1 MVDPVMMWVLNA
13 LFGVLLT
20 GFGWWVK
27 QISAESKESL
37 AQLNRLEVKIA
48 EEYATRELVEK
59 MELRVVAALAEFKR
73 DIKEE
78 LQWQFQHMER
88 FATTSHHKE

>member
-1 MVDPVMMWVLNA
+1 MMLLDG
-13 LFGVLLT
+13 LFGALLL

-27 QISAESKESL
+27 QISSESKECL

-48 EEYATRELVEK
+48 EEYATRELVDK
-59 MELRVVAALAEFKR
+59 MELRVVAALADFKR

-88 FATTSHHKE
+88 FANSTVHNHNSPRE